1 MSSAVLKLL
10 GNGFVAVEYE
20 CPEELHVKEKR
31 VCVCVW
37 LHLEIIIMQRRPL
50 KNK

>member
-31 VCVCVW
+31 VCVCVCVAA
-37 LHLEIIIMQRRPL
+37 LGNNYHAE
-50 KNK
+50 KTFKK